1 MLTYAD
7 VCRRMLTYAD
17 VCRRRTTV
25 AVRPNG
31 SRLLPTVKTVSV
43 SGVSPMRPPERPILP
58 RKRRTEERTLRRSAR
73 KKRVWTLRQEGEGAM
88 LRVVLSARR
97 RAGIAV
103 GVAGISEIK
112 LSI

>member
-1 MLTYAD
+1 
-7 VCRRMLTYAD
+7 
-17 VCRRRTTV
+17 
-25 AVRPNG
+25 
-31 SRLLPTVKTVSV
+31 
-43 SGVSPMRPPERPILP
+43 MRPPERPILP